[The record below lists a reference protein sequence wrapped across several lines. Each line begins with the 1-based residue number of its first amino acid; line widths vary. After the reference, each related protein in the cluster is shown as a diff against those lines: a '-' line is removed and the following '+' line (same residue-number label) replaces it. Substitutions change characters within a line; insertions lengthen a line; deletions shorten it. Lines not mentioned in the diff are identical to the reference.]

1 MLLKNWVCFLVGVE
15 PKDTTEAKS
24 GRKKDLL
31 LLEASKENSGDF
43 PQSSVS
49 LNSKIEGISNQGYMR
64 IHKGAWAVDRI
75 QALVD

>member
-49 LNSKIEGISNQGYMR
+49 LNSKIGEVLSRG
-64 IHKGAWAVDRI
+64 
-75 QALVD
+75 